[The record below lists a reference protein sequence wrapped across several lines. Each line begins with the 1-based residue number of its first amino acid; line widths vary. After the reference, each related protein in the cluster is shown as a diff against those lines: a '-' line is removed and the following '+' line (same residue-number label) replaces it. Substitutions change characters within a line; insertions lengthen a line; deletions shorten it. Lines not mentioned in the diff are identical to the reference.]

1 MVLFFA
7 YSRENLSHKLMFKHL
22 RASPIT
28 YSQYF
33 IAKRHLGKSLA
44 EQIPK
49 HLLQN
54 HHVIEIGPG
63 KGRLTEFLA
72 QLAKKLTAIEVD
84 YNFWR
89 KLKTKYKD
97 SNNTRIIC
105 GDFMDFELPDE
116 EYVVV
121 SNLPFFLSRAI
132 LLKLLKAERRPQAIY
147 VILQKEQ
154 FDELERFAQKYKFSS
169 KIIRRMRRADY
180 EPMPKVESVYV
191 EIVPNQSSL

>member
-1 MVLFFA
+1 
-7 YSRENLSHKLMFKHL
+7 MFKHL